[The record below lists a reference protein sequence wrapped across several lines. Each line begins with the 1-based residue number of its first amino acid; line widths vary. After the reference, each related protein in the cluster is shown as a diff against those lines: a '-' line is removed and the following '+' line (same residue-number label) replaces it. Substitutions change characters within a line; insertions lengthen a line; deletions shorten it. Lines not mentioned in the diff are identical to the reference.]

1 MTSPFNR
8 QPTQGCQSSQGPEI
22 DDPCAMLPKLRAAYY
37 SLLAGSQAEEI
48 QFRERR
54 IRYHRADAR
63 ALQSE
68 IRRLESICGVY
79 HGPKR
84 YAIRAGGYQPQHGG
98 YGWQRT
104 Y

>member
-1 MTSPFNR
+1 MSP
-8 QPTQGCQSSQGPEI
+8 PLTQGSET
-22 DDPCAMLPKLRAAYY
+22 DDSCAILPKLRAAYY

-98 YGWQRT
+98 FGWRSSF
-104 Y
+104 

>member
-1 MTSPFNR
+1 MSP
-8 QPTQGCQSSQGPEI
+8 PLTQGPEI

-37 SLLAGSQAEEI
+37 SLLAGSQAEEV

-54 IRYHRADAR
+54 VRYHRADAR

-84 YAIRAGGYQPQHGG
+84 YAIRAGGYQQHGG
-98 YGWQRT
+98 YGWQRNF
-104 Y
+104 

>member
-1 MTSPFNR
+1 MSP
-8 QPTQGCQSSQGPEI
+8 PLTQGSEL

-37 SLLAGSQAEEI
+37 ALLAGSQAEEVR
-48 QFRERR
+48 FRERG

-84 YAIRAGGYQPQHGG
+84 YAIRAGGYQPQYRG
-98 YGWQRT
+98 YGWGSSF
-104 Y
+104 